1 MDNIDKTILE
11 LLRSMTG
18 VKHVGRVS
26 DDMKRKLIE
35 HEDRYFTIGPIGVDN
50 LGVRQAV
57 ERDRTYFI
65 VKDKRFRP
73 PPIST
78 VQLVAEDGSVIGE
91 EIIFGKKPACV
102 KGEKTMQL
110 GKDFI
115 IYCSRAKEKGRN
127 SRFILPPVPFPEIEE
142 LKFAIVQFFSLIL
155 YPSPALVALI
165 PYPLP
170 FPVIENPAQ
179 SIVISLAPILRA
191 VPEHDKF
198 PGKVISDVIMLP
210 HTR

>member
-11 LLRSMTG
+11 LLRSMAG
-18 VKHVGRVS
+18 VKHVGKVS
-26 DDMKRKLIE
+26 DDMKKKLIE

-57 ERDRTYFI
+57 ERDRVYFI

-91 EIIFGKKPACV
+91 EIICGKKPACV

-142 LKFAIVQFFSLIL
+142 LKFARKVVSSSPSTLGDVELKRSIGIDDDPKLASIL
-155 YPSPALVALI
+155 VG
-165 PYPLP
+165 
-170 FPVIENPAQ
+170 F
-179 SIVISLAPILRA
+179 
-191 VPEHDKF
+191 
-198 PGKVISDVIMLP
+198 DVCD
-210 HTR
+210 